1 MPAGLVLA
9 LDTATPVAT
18 VALVRG
24 DEVVGERL
32 SRASRVLADADE
44 LLRLA
49 GFSPRELAAIVIGTG
64 PGSFTGLRI
73 GLAAVRG
80 LALALGLPVA
90 GVSTLEALASGA
102 PGALPVVDAQR
113 REVFTLI
120 DGEPR
125 ALRPADLALEPGTTC
140 VGDGAVRFREVL
152 EAAGVE
158 IPPDRSDVH
167 LPLAR
172 HHARLAREYG
182 PAAAVEPVYVRAP
195 DAIARPAGAPGAV
208 RNPLTTAGRGPR

>member
-24 DEVVGERL
+24 DEVLGERL

-44 LLRLA
+44 LLVAA
-49 GFSPRELAAIVIGTG
+49 GFSPRGLAGIVLGPG

-90 GVSTLEALASGA
+90 GVSTLEALAAGV
-102 PGALPVVDAQR
+102 PGALPLVDAQR
-113 REVFTLI
+113 REVFTLA
-120 DGEPR
+120 DGEPH
-125 ALRPADLALEPGTTC
+125 ALGPADLVVEPGTTY
-140 VGDGAVRFREVL
+140 VGDGAVRYRDLL
-152 EAAGVE
+152 EAAGARV
-158 IPPDRSDVH
+158 PPDGSDVH

-172 HHARLAREYG
+172 HHARLARAFG
-182 PAAAVEPVYVRAP
+182 PAAA
-195 DAIARPAGAPGAV
+195 
-208 RNPLTTAGRGPR
+208 